1 MSRKTMLTCAVT
13 GNIHTRDQNP
23 HLPITPKEIATA
35 VLDAEKAGAA
45 IAHVHVR
52 DPETGLGTMDIN
64 LYRDVCDRVRD
75 AGSNIILNLT
85 TGEGGRFI
93 PSIDDPVRP
102 GPGTTLCRPELRV
115 AHVKELHPEICTLD
129 FNTMNNGP
137 NVVINTPRNLEVMAK
152 TILEADTI
160 PEIEIFDSG
169 DLNLANDFISKEIL
183 KGPMTF
189 QLVLGT
195 RYGASADTETL
206 LYLAKRIP
214 PGYEWAA
221 FGIGRL
227 SFPTLAASFV
237 SGGHVRTGMED
248 TLYLSKGELVRSNA
262 HLVEKAVDIVQK
274 LGGEMAS
281 PDEAREM
288 IKNSSGLQAALPK

>member
-1 MSRKTMLTCAVT
+1 MNNKTMLTCAVT
-13 GNIHTRDQNP
+13 GNIHTREQNP
-23 HLPITPKEIATA
+23 HLPVTPKEIATA

-52 DPETGLGTMDIN
+52 DPKTGLGSMN
-64 LYRDVCDRVRD
+64 LDLYKEVFDRVRD

-93 PSIDDPVRP
+93 PSPDDPQRP
-102 GPGTTLCRPELRV
+102 APGTTLCRPELRV
-115 AHVKELHPEICTLD
+115 AHIKALCPEVCTLD

-137 NVVINTPRNLEVMAK
+137 NVVINTPRNLEVMAR
-152 TILEADTI
+152 TILDAGTT

-169 DLNLANDFISKEIL
+169 DLNLAIDFISKDIL
-183 KGPMTF
+183 RGPLTF

-195 RYGASADTETL
+195 RFGAAADPETL
-206 LYLAKRIP
+206 LYLARRIP
-214 PGYEWAA
+214 KGYEWAA

-227 SFPTLAASFV
+227 AFPMLAASFV
-237 SGGHVRTGMED
+237 SGGHVRIGMED
-248 TLYLSKGELVRSNA
+248 TLYLSKGELVKSNA

-274 LGGEMAS
+274 LGGELAS

-288 IKNSSGLQAALPK
+288 MKQSVGSQAV

>member
-1 MSRKTMLTCAVT
+1 MTNKTMLTCAVT
-13 GNIHTRDQNP
+13 GNIHTREQNP
-23 HLPITPKEIATA
+23 YLPITPQEIAAA

-52 DPETGLGTMDIN
+52 DPSTGLGTMDLS
-64 LYRDVCDRVRD
+64 LYREVCDRIRD

-93 PSIDDPVRP
+93 PSVDDPQRP
-102 GPGTTLCRPELRV
+102 APGTTLCRPELRV
-115 AHVKELHPEICTLD
+115 AHVKELIPEVCTLD

-152 TILEADTI
+152 TILEAGTV

-169 DLNLANDFISKEIL
+169 DLNLAVDFISRGVL
-183 KGPMTF
+183 RGPMTF

-195 RYGASADTETL
+195 RFGASADTETL
-206 LYLAKRIP
+206 LYLARRIP
-214 PGYEWAA
+214 RGYEWAA

-227 SFPTLAASFV
+227 AFPTLAASFV
-237 SGGHVRTGMED
+237 SGGHVRIGMED

-274 LGGEMAS
+274 LGGEMAT

-288 IKNSSGLQAALPK
+288 IENSVGAQVF